1 MTIPF
6 AIQQIEPTSAKWLLV
21 SDFNRFKLSS
31 AAMSNDGNF
40 YVFYEHEF
48 VEKFTLVDID
58 GNLIKEV
65 YTELKDEDFIIGF
78 DLSFKGDYL
87 ILAYINE
94 AQATSLRVI
103 EIKSSEIILE
113 VKSAFI
119 FLTSATKNLLLYEV
133 IDDFTGEALHS
144 VIYDLDLR
152 EEKARFSGRHAG
164 RFSDIS
170 LDGSRALLVSNNEV
184 LSYIDLQGSFEP
196 VQLLDLGGLHY
207 DGAVRTNPR
216 FYTRD
221 IFGLEIRE
229 DIGQFIRFFQLK
241 NGRIELLREFINIS
255 QQPIIDEHL
264 FGLPDLNYQNM
275 LMLDPLTGGTLFEQ
289 DAYWEYL
296 AISPNGRWVTSYNR
310 FLNSLNIYHYPEM
323 TLVEEIPNC
332 VCQGGEFSADS
343 TRFMT
348 VSGFG
353 EEASVLVFELQE
365 AD

>member
-1 MTIPF
+1 
-6 AIQQIEPTSAKWLLV
+6 
-21 SDFNRFKLSS
+21 
-31 AAMSNDGNF
+31 MSNDGNF

-87 ILAYINE
+87 ILTYINE
-94 AQATSLRVI
+94 AQETSLRVI

-119 FLTSATKNLLLYEV
+119 FLTGTTNDLLLYE
-133 IDDFTGEALHS
+133 ITDDFTGEALHS

-152 EEKARFSGRHAG
+152 EEKARFSGRHSG

-196 VQLLDLGGLHY
+196 VQLLDLDGLHY

-221 IFGLEIRE
+221 IFGLEIHE
-229 DIGQFIRFFQLK
+229 DIGQFIRFFQFK
-241 NGRIELLREFINIS
+241 NGRVELLREFINIS
-255 QQPIIDEHL
+255 QQPIIDEHM

-275 LMLDPLTGGTLFEQ
+275 LMLDPLTGETLFEQ

-323 TLVEEIPNC
+323 TLVEEILNC
-332 VCQGGEFSADS
+332 VCQWGEFSADS